1 MYLKALELVGFKSFA
16 NRTRLDFNPG
26 MTAIVGPNGCG
37 KSNVSDAVRWVLGEQ
52 SAKLL
57 RGAKMEDCI
66 FNGTDNRKPLGMAE
80 VSLVLAD
87 CEQTLGTEFNE
98 VTVTRRVFRSGE
110 GQYFINKTP
119 CRLRDI
125 QRLFMDTGIGTSSYS
140 LMEQGRI
147 DLILSSR
154 PEDRREVFEE
164 ASGITKFKSDKR
176 EALRKL
182 EQTEANLL
190 RLADIIKE
198 VRRQIIS
205 LQRQAGKAARYK
217 KHQEELRRLDIFVAR
232 EKLKS
237 MDVERT
243 ENERRLE
250 SIRRELAQR
259 QESIRQHESLGA
271 SLRER
276 LEAAE
281 DEAGG
286 AQQALLELTRQRDR
300 ARQVIEHSE
309 RRIQELEA
317 QCARDAADTAGAGG
331 ELDQTRKELEE
342 SQQRLAAAEGEF
354 AAAQAELQAQAQKLA
369 GHEKLIAAAKQA
381 VTRLLSESMELENR
395 LAQIQNELH
404 KLENE
409 DRNIA
414 SRRERCAAEQENLK
428 LLLSGHQK
436 RVAELKQIRAE
447 SQAVQ
452 AQAAQALAAKQ
463 TEITA
468 SQNRLR
474 QSEQAL
480 AELRAERAAA
490 AARLEILDRNLKTK
504 SGFSQSARRLLD
516 AKIAD
521 DLQPKVLGALASQ
534 IEAAPEYR
542 LALETALRAWLDAVV
557 VQDMPAALACLREVE
572 PETKDALRL
581 LAAAAP
587 APAAA
592 APEVLPAG
600 AVMLRPQVQAPA
612 ALAPLLD
619 RLLAGVVVVDDLAAL
634 PPDIPPAAIYVTRQ
648 GVLVRGDG
656 RLEIHRGGA
665 QQSSPLANKHLLA
678 KQRELL
684 AGADAQLAARQQE
697 RDAGAARCQALEKE
711 VQELRAALAEK
722 QQIQARQEGEFQL
735 VEKQADQVRQNLE
748 TVAWE
753 TRELEKQSSSA
764 DAKSALIE
772 ETDRIR
778 ERRQE
783 IRRQIEANQQ
793 EQERLEQAHRQLA
806 AAVTAAQV
814 RFAKQEEARAFIRA
828 RRQPLAERAQQLQK
842 TIDERQAR
850 QTACRGEIAGVRQAM
865 LQAQTELPR
874 LEEDIR
880 QRTARLEDIQNQREQ
895 MHAAARTAD
904 GQLQQLRA
912 EADTLSR
919 QESETNGKCV
929 EQRMQRQYLLER
941 VTGEYRISA
950 DAIQVEPE
958 PEWPDQQRPEMES
971 LELAIAELR
980 AKLESMGPVNTD
992 AIAEYKEQEER
1003 YQFLNSQQD
1012 DLLKSKQQ
1020 LLEMIKTINQT
1031 TTEMFAKTFATVN
1044 DNFQAMFKQLFGGGS
1059 AKLMLT
1065 DDEDILEC
1073 GIEIIA
1079 RPPGKKLQSVSLLSG
1094 GERTMT
1100 AVALLFAIF
1109 MVKPSPFCVLD
1120 ELDAALD
1127 ESNIHRFI
1135 KVLQGFVAQS
1145 QFIVITHNRA
1155 TISAAN
1161 VLYGVTMAETG
1172 ISKIVSMR
1180 FVDHSGKLEPAE
1192 TPEGRNGEPA
1202 AAQAEPAG
1210 AGGQ

>member
-1 MYLKALELVGFKSFA
+1 
-16 NRTRLDFNPG
+16 

-37 KSNVSDAVRWVLGEQ
+37 KSNVSDAIRWVLGEQ

-57 RGAKMEDCI
+57 RGSKMEDCI

-80 VSLVLAD
+80 VSLILAD
-87 CEQTLGTEFNE
+87 CEKTLGTEYNE
-98 VTVTRRVFRSGE
+98 ITVTRRVFRSGE

-164 ASGITKFKSDKR
+164 ASGITKYKSDKR

-217 KHQEELRRLDIFVAR
+217 KHQEELRRLDIFVSR
-232 EKLKS
+232 EKLKG
-237 MDVERT
+237 MDAERT
-243 ENERRLE
+243 ANERRLE
-250 SIRRELAQR
+250 SIRQELTRR
-259 QESIRQHESLGA
+259 QQSIRQQESLVA
-271 SLRER
+271 SMRER
-276 LEAAE
+276 METAE

-286 AQQALLELTRQRDR
+286 AQQALMELTRQRDR

-317 QCARDAADTAGAGG
+317 QCSRDAADTAGAGS
-331 ELDQTRKELEE
+331 ELQQTQKELEE
-342 SQQRLAAAEGEF
+342 SQQRLAAAESEF
-354 AAAQAELQAQAQKLA
+354 AAAQTELQAQARKLA
-369 GHEKLIAAAKQA
+369 GHEKMIAAAKQS
-381 VTRLLSESMELENR
+381 VTQLLAESMELENR

-428 LLLSGHQK
+428 MLLSGHQQ

-447 SQAVQ
+447 SQAAQ
-452 AQAAQALAAKQ
+452 TQAAQALAAKQ
-463 TEITA
+463 TEA
-468 SQNRLR
+468 AEQQNRMR
-474 QSEQAL
+474 QAEKAL

-490 AARLEILDRNLKTK
+490 AARLEMLERNLKAK
-504 SGFSQSARRLLD
+504 SGFTQSARRLLD
-516 AKIAD
+516 AKLAEP
-521 DLQPKVLGALASQ
+521 LQQKVLGALAGQ

-542 LALETALRAWLDAVV
+542 LALETALRAWLDAIV
-557 VQDMPAALACLREVE
+557 VQDLPSALECLRQIE
-572 PETKDALRL
+572 PEAKDALRL

-587 APAAA
+587 APAPV
-592 APEVLPAG
+592 APSPGNLPAG
-600 AVMLRPQVQAPA
+600 AVMLRPHVSAPA

-619 RLLAGVVVVDDLAAL
+619 RLLAGVAVVDDLAAL
-634 PPDIPPAAIYVTRQ
+634 PGDIPPHAVYVTRQ
-648 GVLVRGDG
+648 GALIRGDG
-656 RLEIHRGGA
+656 CLEIHRGGA

-678 KQRELL
+678 RQRELL
-684 AGADAQLAARQQE
+684 AAADAQMAERRQE
-697 RDAGAARCQALEKE
+697 WDGCSASCQALEKE
-711 VQELRAALAEK
+711 AQELRAALTEK
-722 QQIQARQEGEFQL
+722 QQVLARQEGEFQL

-753 TRELEKQSSSA
+753 MRELQKQGSSA
-764 DAKSALIE
+764 EAKSALIE
-772 ETDRIR
+772 ETDQIR
-778 ERRQE
+778 SRRQE
-783 IRRQIEANQQ
+783 IRRQIEAKQQ
-793 EQERLEQAHRQLA
+793 EQDRLEKEHRQLA
-806 AAVTAAQV
+806 AEVTAAQV

-828 RRQPLAERAQQLQK
+828 RRQPLAERALQLQK

-850 QTACRGEIAGVRQAM
+850 QSACRAEIDGGRAEM
-865 LQAQTELPR
+865 LKARGDLPQ
-874 LEEDIR
+874 LEENIG
-880 QRTARLEDIQNQREQ
+880 QHTARLSEIHAQREQ
-895 MHAAARTAD
+895 MQTSARTAES
-904 GQLQQLRA
+904 QLHQLR
-912 EADTLSR
+912 EELDTLSR

-958 PEWPDQQRPEMES
+958 PEWPDQQRPEMEN

-1031 TTEMFAKTFATVN
+1031 TTEMFAQTFAAVN

-1135 KVLQGFVAQS
+1135 KVLQGFIAQS

-1155 TISAAN
+1155 TISAAS

-1180 FVDHSGKLEPAE
+1180 FVDRSGNLEPAE
-1192 TPEGRNGEPA
+1192 ASAGKDAVTE
-1202 AAQAEPAG
+1202 AENTAPAG
-1210 AGGQ
+1210 AAPAGR